1 MSAMFPSQSSSPTP
15 WASPSQ
21 ARGLIIAFDVV
32 ALVSSLSMWLFLITT
47 RMNRR
52 IHRTRAWYTMFFTLA
67 IFPLLYLTNVMF
79 QFGKVDPP
87 WGLCLFQAAL
97 IYAGPPS
104 ASAAVLGYML
114 DVALGLH
121 AATSTKREK
130 SRTWNLLMPWL
141 PLIVFS
147 VMFCVSIMA
156 VTNTKTVKFDYAR
169 MFCGAGAGS
178 PHARMSASI
187 TLLAL
192 TGMIGCEMWIIF
204 TLVKN
209 RRMLETRKQDLQISM
224 AIRFGVF
231 TILAGCTAVLA
242 AFITTMSKAAGA
254 VWNIL
259 LVTVPFLAGLAFGT
273 HRDLFMTW
281 TSCFSSRRTSSP
293 PEYVDL
299 QSDNQDLEK

>member
-1 MSAMFPSQSSSPTP
+1 MSAMFPSESSSPTP
-15 WASPSQ
+15 WASPSE

-32 ALVSSLSMWLFLITT
+32 AVVSSLSMWLFLITT
-47 RMNRR
+47 RINRR

-79 QFGKVDPP
+79 QFRSVDPP

-121 AATSTKREK
+121 AASSIKGKK
-130 SRTWNLLMPWL
+130 SRTWDLLMPWL

-147 VMFCVSIMA
+147 VMFCASIMA
-156 VTNTKTVKFDYAR
+156 VTNTKTVKLDYTLATPGTQLYE
-169 MFCGAGAGS
+169 FS
-178 PHARMSASI
+178 ARMSASI

-192 TGMIGCEMWIIF
+192 AGMIGCEMWIVF
-204 TLVKN
+204 MLVKN
-209 RRMLETRKQDLQISM
+209 RRKFETRKQDLQISM
-224 AIRFGVF
+224 AIRFGYSPSWLDVPQS
-231 TILAGCTAVLA
+231 

-254 VWNIL
+254 VWNIS

-273 HRDLFMTW
+273 HRDLLRAW
-281 TSCFSSRRTSSP
+281 TSCFSSRPTSSP

-299 QSDNQDLEK
+299 QSDIQDSEK